1 MKQVRIVEAYKA
13 LTRIAGQDI
22 PVKMAWAVAKQLNAL
37 KPFWQFQL
45 DEERRFLESHSW
57 KPHENGGFV
66 FDNVDDAKTFNERM
80 GEIAELEQD
89 INIKPFT
96 ISVEDDIKIS
106 ANDLNTLAR
115 EFIEVKED

>member
-1 MKQVRIVEAYKA
+1 MKQTRVIEAYKA

-22 PVKMAWAVAKQLNAL
+22 PVRMAWAIANQLNAL

-66 FDNVDDAKTFNERM
+66 FDDVNDAMAFNQRM

-89 INIKPFT
+89 VDIKPFT
-96 ISVEDDIKIS
+96 ISVDDDIKIS
-106 ANDLNTLAR
+106 ANDLNTLAG